1 MFYAPDS
8 TKDSTFLLNMWVPRL
23 LRGLLF
29 SMFHVV
35 TGLPPAVRSFPR
47 PRSASRCD
55 PTGEQVPAPHP
66 DRGANG
72 GGVQHQHVRQIQVK
86 RRSTVWQHGVPT
98 ADSS

>member
-1 MFYAPDS
+1 
-8 TKDSTFLLNMWVPRL
+8 MWVPRL

-29 SMFHVV
+29 SVFHVV

-86 RRSTVWQHGVPT
+86 QRSTVWQHGVPT
-98 ADSS
+98 ADSI